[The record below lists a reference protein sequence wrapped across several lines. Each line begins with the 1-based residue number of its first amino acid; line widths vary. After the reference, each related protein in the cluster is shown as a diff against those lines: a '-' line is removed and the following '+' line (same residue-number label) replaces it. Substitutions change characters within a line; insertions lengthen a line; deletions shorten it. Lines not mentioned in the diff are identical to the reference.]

1 MAKTKTSFR
10 KGQGGRKPGVPN
22 KVTRDLR
29 DWLNAFIQGNVKQI
43 EKDWRLLEPR
53 DRIILF
59 EKLLKYS
66 LPALQATSLTVDFDK
81 LSDEDLDKIIDGL
94 KNSQV

>member
-81 LSDEDLDKIIDGL
+81 LSDEDLDKIINGL
-94 KNSQV
+94 KNSQA